1 MPLRKSKKTA
11 QEASGDHVGPEKGKK
26 GKRQRLVEFLRIRR
40 KKQEQYNEKEHLEPV
55 RALTATTHFPSTR
68 HGLMASFR
76 PQIPLPTDKAAPR
89 KPARDSKLAEL
100 TPPAKSSSYVAVVK
114 PEVEHPEQTPQSS
127 SPPSPTPE
135 PKEKEEDKVGVQKV
149 ETLSEE
155 HVHALF
161 SGAPHFSIK
170 TTDNRQTPRAL
181 FPWDDELK
189 VKDVSD
195 SAQLAQPAFSAA
207 TLHRHLPNLQ
217 QSGDQGHI
225 FQGYDVGVLEIPS
238 MLSAQG
244 IEAGTVGFVHFL
256 ELSKSDNLVTDL
268 QQSQSSNGYLEAMR
282 NKERMQSDPERLG
295 IRRVNMSM
303 VHDRL
308 IELGDLFE
316 AFQDTPER
324 ITILNNQSSGDLYA
338 NLFGKFLTP
347 PPYDDSA
354 NDPLGLKVQIDT
366 LLKILRLKGVWY
378 DFSLVEW
385 RIRLGQILW
394 SDGEALPEH
403 EPHQL
408 WLEREILLLQI
419 TLSCE
424 LLLRL
429 DAVSSMN
436 VDYVKG
442 QMHVTPE
449 DYKGFLNL
457 KTRKTDWDMVLA
469 RRFLENILVV
479 KGSDTETL
487 SQTPKSR
494 GLLSMLSREDPQPSP
509 TDDIILLPRHQA
521 RQLSGL
527 LHFAETIEWPEMD
540 ILIKE
545 LARKLGVPDS
555 TKALEQLP
563 SPYGNFLDSSTP
575 SSVSVY
581 GTPLATP
588 RSTVTVR
595 DSYFGNVTKPALSR
609 NNSKSLTIP
618 LSTTLLAHAGAS
630 AANTMNVGGWLS
642 RSYLTGLVL
651 PGEGISHFL
660 MSTLLENDKLAIAAL
675 GDSANLYGGFI
686 YSGKSWWSKS
696 SIIGRVLACIEGSRE
711 CMGWISITT
720 PPETLP
726 NGWYALSSEQLH
738 PDQPPRIE
746 AEADLVARDSAVIP
760 HGENEDEDLSPEHL
774 TLPVDPTTTP
784 VPSIEYM
791 GWTLTPGST
800 EISDNEGQSSSPS
813 ETDLTHTA
821 SITFKFHARATTH
834 TIPLTHDVQF
844 VSSFPCTPP
853 ASSPVFNFPQVLNPT
868 SARLLARSPSTLS
881 TNRLSRNM
889 TRNRRNSHGFE
900 PLFSHP
906 PDSPSIEPMPAFNPM
921 DAELEEKSE
930 TAPTSKP
937 MMAHPLHTSYKFKIV
952 PVTEI
957 LDPGF
962 VAPFSMPSYQ
972 VLPPTPLLEDKHEVV
987 SKADENVTLVLDA
1000 RISKD
1005 LELLA
1010 RSWCAEKGLH
1020 AIIGR
1025 VGRSCLACCVR
1036 EARALGMKVVV
1047 RV

>member
-1 MPLRKSKKTA
+1 
-11 QEASGDHVGPEKGKK
+11 
-26 GKRQRLVEFLRIRR
+26 
-40 KKQEQYNEKEHLEPV
+40 
-55 RALTATTHFPSTR
+55 
-68 HGLMASFR
+68 MASFR
-76 PQIPLPTDKAAPR
+76 SKIPILTDKSTPR

-100 TPPAKSSSYVAVVK
+100 TPPAKSISSVAVVK
-114 PEVEHPEQTPQSS
+114 PAAAQAEQTPQSS
-127 SPPSPTPE
+127 SPPSPILE
-135 PKEKEEDKVGVQKV
+135 PKEKEQDKDEVQKV

-161 SGAPHFSIK
+161 SGAPHFTVK
-170 TTDNRQTPRAL
+170 KADHRHTPRAL

-207 TLHRHLPNLQ
+207 TLHRHLPSLQ
-217 QSGDQGHI
+217 QSRDQDKI
-225 FQGYDVGVLEIPS
+225 FQGYDVGVVEVPS

-244 IEAGTVGFVHFL
+244 IEPGTVGFVHFL
-256 ELSKSDNLVTDL
+256 ELSNSDSLVTDL
-268 QQSQSSNGYLEAMR
+268 QQSQSSNGFLEAMR

-295 IRRVNMSM
+295 IRQVNMTM

-316 AFQDTPER
+316 AFQDSSER
-324 ITILNNQSSGDLYA
+324 ITILNNQSPGDLYA

-347 PPYDDSA
+347 PKYDDTA
-354 NDPLGLKVQIDT
+354 NDPLGMKVQIDT

-403 EPHQL
+403 DSHQL

-429 DAVSSMN
+429 DAVSSMD

-479 KGSDTETL
+479 KESDTETL
-487 SQTPKSR
+487 TQTPKPR
-494 GLLSMLSREDPQPSP
+494 GLLSMLSREYPQPLS

-527 LHFAETIEWPEMD
+527 LHFAQAVEWPEMD
-540 ILIKE
+540 LLITE
-545 LARKLGVPDS
+545 LAQKLGVPDS
-555 TKALEQLP
+555 TKAPEQLP
-563 SPYGNFLDSSTP
+563 SPYGKFLEPSTP

-581 GTPLATP
+581 GTPLTTP
-588 RSTVTVR
+588 RSTVTGR
-595 DSYFGNVTKPALSR
+595 DSYFGKIAKPALSR
-609 NNSKSLTIP
+609 NNSRSLTIP

-630 AANTMNVGGWLS
+630 TANTLNVGGWLS

-686 YSGKSWWSKS
+686 YAGKSWWSKS
-696 SIIGRVLACIEGSRE
+696 SIIGRVLACAEGSQE
-711 CMGWISITT
+711 CMGWISIAKT
-720 PPETLP
+720 PETLAD
-726 NGWYALSSEQLH
+726 GWYALNSKQLLA
-738 PDQPPRIE
+738 DQPPRIE
-746 AEADLVARDSAVIP
+746 ADEDLVARDSAVIP
-760 HGENEDEDLSPEHL
+760 HNDEDDEDLNPEHL
-774 TLPVDPTTTP
+774 TLPIDSTTLP
-784 VPSIEYM
+784 IPSIEHTR
-791 GWTLTPGST
+791 WNLTLISAELSDT
-800 EISDNEGQSSSPS
+800 EGTSSSPS
-813 ETDLTHTA
+813 ESDLTHTA
-821 SITFKFHARATTH
+821 SVTFKSYARGTTH
-834 TIPLTHDVQF
+834 TITLTHDVQF
-844 VSSFPCTPP
+844 ITSFPCTPP
-853 ASSPVFNFPQVLNPT
+853 ASTTPFHFPQVLVSSP
-868 SARLLARSPSTLS
+868 REPIARSPS
-881 TNRLSRNM
+881 TNRLSRAN
-889 TRNRRNSHGFE
+889 TLGRRNSHGFE

-906 PDSPSIEPMPAFNPM
+906 PDSPSIEPMPAFNPL
-921 DAELEEKSE
+921 DAELEEEYESGMR
-930 TAPTSKP
+930 SSP
-937 MMAHPLHTSYKFKIV
+937 MMAHPLHTSYKHKVI
-952 PVTEI
+952 PVTEV
-957 LDPGF
+957 LNSNF
-962 VAPFSMPSYQ
+962 VLPFNVHSYHAS
-972 VLPPTPLLEDKHEVV
+972 PPTPLLEDKHENV
-987 SKADENVTLVLDA
+987 SGADEDVTLILDA
-1000 RISKD
+1000 RASKD

-1010 RSWCAEKGLH
+1010 RAWCAERGLH

-1025 VGRSCLACCVR
+1025 VGRSCLACCIR
-1036 EARALGMKVVV
+1036 EARGLGVKVVV